1 MQIMWCC
8 ITLLRPNRPPI
19 PQPMPTAPGP
29 MATRPRTYGA
39 GVLDRVYIDHYGQE
53 LCELVARCMMHR
65 PADRPSLNE
74 LQAQL
79 DASKPI
85 GPIAPL
91 TRAWVKKYFRDAP
104 AARAK
109 LVDFDFRP
117 QIDPA
122 TGVRNRLYY
131 RTPRDANGNPRKR
144 FTPFR

>member
-1 MQIMWCC
+1 MWCC

-29 MATRPRTYGA
+29 NATRPRTYGA
-39 GVLDRVYIDHYGQE
+39 DVLDQVYTDSYGQE

-79 DASKPI
+79 DALKPV

-91 TRAWVKKYFRDAP
+91 TRAWAKKYFRDAP

>member
-1 MQIMWCC
+1 
-8 ITLLRPNRPPI
+8 
-19 PQPMPTAPGP
+19 
-29 MATRPRTYGA
+29 
-39 GVLDRVYIDHYGQE
+39 
-53 LCELVARCMMHR
+53 MHR

-79 DASKPI
+79 DALKPV

-91 TRAWVKKYFRDAP
+91 TRAWAKKYFRDAP